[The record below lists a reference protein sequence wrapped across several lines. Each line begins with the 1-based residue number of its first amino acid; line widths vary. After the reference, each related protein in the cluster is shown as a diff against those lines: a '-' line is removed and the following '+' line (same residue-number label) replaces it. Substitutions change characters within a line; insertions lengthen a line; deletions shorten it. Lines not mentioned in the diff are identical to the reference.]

1 MKKYFF
7 AVLLSAFCIQ
17 AFSQI
22 NEAFKIDSVKLI
34 SLKKML
40 PLLKDSARVDM
51 LNSIAIKTTFNAAGS
66 PRVRIDSCLSYASK
80 AYKEAVNLGYKSGTA
95 MAILLLNGIESV
107 MNQPVTDELTKEK
120 NIRAAIR
127 LGEESNDNI
136 VLGYGYYYLPV
147 KNDFKKHVESW
158 KKSIQYFLK
167 AADTLHAAEVTNW
180 LCSDYIVRGEYEQA
194 FDYGKK

>member
-40 PLLKDSARVDM
+40 PLLKHSARVYM

-66 PRVRIDSCLSYASK
+66 LRVRIDSCLSYAYID
-80 AYKEAVNLGYKSGTA
+80 YKESVNFVYKSG
-95 MAILLLNGIESV
+95 MSMSILLFNVFE
-107 MNQPVTDELTKEK
+107 
-120 NIRAAIR
+120 
-127 LGEESNDNI
+127 
-136 VLGYGYYYLPV
+136 
-147 KNDFKKHVESW
+147 F
-158 KKSIQYFLK
+158 
-167 AADTLHAAEVTNW
+167 
-180 LCSDYIVRGEYEQA
+180 
-194 FDYGKK
+194 